1 MAPPLL
7 IRLALI
13 IGAAGLLACGDT
25 GATAIPTAPGQTRIA
40 TNTTT
45 SPTHTASATNSVIAP
60 IRETSRVTPQP
71 RRRSVTPGT
80 TASAERPQITRP
92 SGPTTTSTPV
102 TPSLPTTA
110 TKTKS
115 PTATARP
122 TSPSKA
128 QTASPTATESPGH
141 QFGPGGLAADLKTW
155 ASTALSQFITASH
168 IDVSDVASVSRF
180 RSAAGHD
187 FSDSFE
193 TCCSMKHYFN
203 LVDFYGTRFT
213 QPIYSAVDGFV
224 FYLVEPSGPEAD
236 AWKADY
242 VRQTGKTPPSDY
254 RDWKILIRPDAAPN
268 VWITHMHLN
277 PIDQIITA
285 VPRADAR
292 SRMMGT
298 ARPASP
304 GYRVKA
310 GDLIGYG
317 LGEII
322 IKRHLDGNGVPS
334 PCTSAA
340 ARSQFPMN
348 LLPGCKATVQM
359 HSIFEFM
366 TDEVFAEYEKLANVV
381 RSDFI
386 VSAEERASNPLLCDG
401 ESFVEQANENNENHY
416 VWLQARDPSPNQSQA
431 QNASASA
438 EAPALPDAVTLAAGR
453 KIIGE
458 FTNSGTQTLGP
469 VSVDSNYILAI
480 AADGGPIDVAISDG
494 SSGTRGLYGRP
505 ANTSGMATYA
515 TPALEAGQITISVTA
530 DEQVNWRLILV
541 LE

>member
-25 GATAIPTAPGQTRIA
+25 GPTDAPTAPEQTQVAANAA
-40 TNTTT
+40 TA
-45 SPTHTASATNSVIAP
+45 PTRTASATSSVTTP
-60 IRETSRVTPQP
+60 VRETSRVAPQP
-71 RRRSVTPGT
+71 RIRSVTPT
-80 TASAERPQITRP
+80 TTTSTDRPQPTRP

-110 TKTKS
+110 TKAES
-115 PTATARP
+115 PTATTRP
-122 TSPSKA
+122 ASPSKE
-128 QTASPTATESPGH
+128 QTASPTATENPDH

-155 ASTALSQFITASH
+155 ASTTLPPFITASH
-168 IDVSDVASVSRF
+168 IDLSDVASVSRF

-224 FYLVEPSGPEAD
+224 FYVVEPSGSEAD
-236 AWKADY
+236 AWKVDY
-242 VRQTGKTPPSDY
+242 INKTGGKPPSDY
-254 RDWKILIRPDAAPN
+254 RDWNIIIRPDAAPN
-268 VWITHMHLN
+268 VWIKHMHLN

-317 LGEII
+317 LGEIS
-322 IKRHLDGNGVPS
+322 IKRHLDGNGVPA
-334 PCTSAA
+334 PCNSAA
-340 ARSQFPMN
+340 TRSQFPMN
-348 LLPGCKATVQM
+348 SLPGCKATVQM

-366 TDEVFAEYEKLANVV
+366 TDEVFSEYQKLANVV
-381 RSDFI
+381 RNDFI
-386 VSAEERASNPLLCDG
+386 VSAEERASSPLLCDG
-401 ESFVEQANENNENHY
+401 EFFVERANEDNEDHY
-416 VWLQARDPSPNQSQA
+416 VWLQARDPSSNQSPA
-431 QNASASA
+431 QNAPASA
-438 EAPALPDAVTLAAGR
+438 ETPVLPDANTLASDR
-453 KIIGE
+453 KIVGE
-458 FTNSGTQTLGP
+458 FTNSGTHTLGP
-469 VSVDSNYILAI
+469 VSVDSNYVLAI

-494 SSGTRGLYGRP
+494 SSGTRGLYSRP
-505 ANTSGMATYA
+505 ANTSGMSTYA
-515 TPALEAGQITISVTA
+515 TPALEAGQITISITA
-530 DEQVNWRLILV
+530 DEKVNWRLVLIL
-541 LE
+541 E